1 MTRRFHYRGRMPA
14 APDPAAPLT
23 LRPRSAEVIT
33 IVVAVA
39 AALLALD
46 AVLRAGLTG
55 ALLLPGLLLLLAVVW
70 ALLWAPRVVLHRE
83 SLEIRNV
90 WRTHVL
96 PFTAIREV
104 RLGAMLRV
112 DAITADGT
120 EQTLTAWNA
129 PGLRRDN
136 PLRRREA
143 AADGG
148 PRVRMGPEER
158 LRKDQRDSRSAIV
171 VDRVEAWQEH
181 HEAEVGTGRARTRWN
196 LPVIAVLGVTL
207 LLVVLR
213 AVL

>member
-1 MTRRFHYRGRMPA
+1 MPA
-14 APDPAAPLT
+14 APAPTDPLT

-39 AALLALD
+39 AALLTLD

-112 DAITADGT
+112 DAITDGGT
-120 EQTLTAWNA
+120 EQTFTAWNA

-148 PRVRMGPEER
+148 SRVRMGPEER

-171 VDRVEAWQEH
+171 VDRVESWQEH
-181 HEAEVGTGRARTRWN
+181 HEAEVGTGRARTRVN
-196 LPVIAVLGVTL
+196 TPVIAVLGAAL

-213 AVL
+213 TVL